1 MIMNNATSPLK
12 PVENTTQK
20 PIISLKNISKTYHAS
35 NIEIK
40 ALTDINLDIMKG
52 DYLSI
57 SGPSGC
63 GKSTLLSLLGLL
75 DSPTNGEY
83 LIENV
88 DTHNLTMDQQAELR
102 NLHIGFVFQSFNLID
117 ELSIFDNVAL
127 PLTYR
132 EDTLT
137 KIEIEQRVIAALSQ
151 VEMEHRKSHKPNQLS
166 GGQQQRVAIA
176 RALAGQPSILLV
188 DEPTGNLDSK
198 NGDAVMD
205 ILNNLNKQGTTIC
218 MVTHDVRYA
227 GHATKQI
234 HLLDGKIIKLSLA
247 QEDMINNPDVMTG
260 LAEQAVV

>member
-1 MIMNNATSPLK
+1 MIMNNTTNPLK
-12 PVENTTQK
+12 TVESNKQK
-20 PIISLKNISKTYHAS
+20 PIISLKNISKTYHSS

-40 ALTDINLDIMKG
+40 ALSDINLDIMPG

-75 DSPTNGEY
+75 DSPSNGEY

-137 KIEIEQRVIAALSQ
+137 KSEIEQRVIQALTQ

-227 GHATKQI
+227 GHASKQI
-234 HLLDGKIIKLSLA
+234 HLLDGKVIDFSHA
-247 QEDMINNPDVMTG
+247 AEDMTISADTITNYS
-260 LAEQAVV
+260 AQAVV

>member
-1 MIMNNATSPLK
+1 MIMNNTTSPIK
-12 PVENTTQK
+12 AVEKTKQK
-20 PIISLKNISKTYHAS
+20 PIISLNNISKVYHSS

-40 ALTDINLDIMKG
+40 ALTDISLDIMAG

-75 DSPTNGEY
+75 DSPSSGEY
-83 LIENV
+83 RIENV
-88 DTHNLTMDQQAELR
+88 DTHNLSMDQQAELR

-132 EDTLT
+132 EETLT
-137 KIEIEQRVIAALSQ
+137 KVEIEQRVMQALTQ
-151 VEMEHRKSHKPNQLS
+151 VEMEHRKSHRPNQLS

-234 HLLDGKIIKLSLA
+234 QLLDGKVIHFSHA
-247 QEDMINNPDVMTG
+247 QENTPSNEDVITH
-260 LAEQAVV
+260 LPEQAVV

>member
-1 MIMNNATSPLK
+1 MIMNNPTSSVTAL
-12 PVENTTQK
+12 ENSKQK
-20 PIISLKNISKTYHAS
+20 PIITLKNIAKTYHSS

-40 ALTDINLDIMKG
+40 ALSDISLDIMKG

-75 DSPTNGEY
+75 DSPTSGSY
-83 LIENV
+83 LIEDV
-88 DTHNLTMDQQAELR
+88 DTNNLTMDQQAELR

-132 EDTLT
+132 EETLT
-137 KIEIEQRVIAALSQ
+137 KSEIEQRVMQALSQ
-151 VEMEHRKSHKPNQLS
+151 VEMEHRKGHKPNQLS

-176 RALAGQPSILLV
+176 RALAGQPTILLV

-198 NGDAVMD
+198 NGDAVMEL
-205 ILNNLNKQGTTIC
+205 LNNLNKQGTTIC

-227 GHATKQI
+227 GHASRQI
-234 HLLDGKIIKLSLA
+234 QLLDGKIINLSQATDNVANEADSLA
-247 QEDMINNPDVMTG
+247 TMS
-260 LAEQAVV
+260 EQVVV

>member
-1 MIMNNATSPLK
+1 
-12 PVENTTQK
+12 
-20 PIISLKNISKTYHAS
+20 
-35 NIEIK
+35 
-40 ALTDINLDIMKG
+40 MKG

-75 DSPTNGEY
+75 DSPSNGEY

-137 KIEIEQRVIAALSQ
+137 AIEIEKRLIQPLSQ
-151 VEMEHRKSHKPNQLS
+151 VEIVHIKSHKPNQLS

-227 GHATKQI
+227 GHASKQI
-234 HLLDGKIIKLSLA
+234 HLLDGKIIEYSQA
-247 QEDMINNPDVMTG
+247 QEDMTNNPDAMAG

>member
-1 MIMNNATSPLK
+1 M
-12 PVENTTQK
+12 NTTKSPVQAVEK
-20 PIISLKNISKTYHAS
+20 SKQEPIISLKNIAKTYHSS

-40 ALTDINLDIMKG
+40 ALSDINLDIMPG

-83 LIENV
+83 FIQNV
-88 DTHNLTMDQQAELR
+88 DTHNLSMDQQAELR

-137 KIEIEQRVIAALSQ
+137 QSEIEQRVTQALAQ
-151 VEMEHRKSHKPNQLS
+151 VEMEHRKNHKPNQLS

-227 GHATKQI
+227 GHASKQI
-234 HLLDGKIIKLSLA
+234 HLLDGKVIESSYA
-247 QEDMINNPDVMTG
+247 QEDMINSADSLINQS
-260 LAEQAVV
+260 AQAAV